1 MPEHLPH
8 TNCTQRETATPLT
21 SSCCCCCWRATS
33 YYNSNLCSLQTL
45 FTRTFLSTPYDWVR
59 DISSLSHPVLPPPS
73 GAKETCFCH
82 SPLKLAS
89 CRMKEAEM
97 KPNGTSKT
105 NLQNENATH
114 TRNEREKERKGDSKQ
129 LERDGRRKTAAAVA
143 STATTAASPRYSFG
157 DLPVTGLQR
166 APFALLN
173 PLLLRLPG
181 SPSQL
186 TLTRQIAL
194 LSPSMLV
201 LFIAFLTLFW
211 LICFRCRFFLFAALL
226 RLLSP

>member
-8 TNCTQRETATPLT
+8 TNCTQRETASPPLT
-21 SSCCCCCWRATS
+21 SASSCCCCWRATS

-59 DISSLSHPVLPPPS
+59 DISSLSHPVLFFSPPPS

-89 CRMKEAEM
+89 CRTKEAEM

-114 TRNEREKERKGDSKQ
+114 TRNEREKGREGDSKQ
-129 LERDGRRKTAAAVA
+129 LEREMADGRQQQQQEQQRRQHPHGIRLAICLSQGCSV
-143 STATTAASPRYSFG
+143 PP
-157 DLPVTGLQR
+157 LP
-166 APFALLN
+166 
-173 PLLLRLPG
+173 
-181 SPSQL
+181 
-186 TLTRQIAL
+186 
-194 LSPSMLV
+194 
-201 LFIAFLTLFW
+201 
-211 LICFRCRFFLFAALL
+211 C
-226 RLLSP
+226 